1 MIVSGDLGGEHER
14 THTGSSSRTRVES
27 AANDDDHGDDGGG
40 GGGGSGGNGYV
51 TR

>member
-14 THTGSSSRTRVES
+14 THTGSSRTRVES

-40 GGGGSGGNGYV
+40 GGGWW
-51 TR
+51 